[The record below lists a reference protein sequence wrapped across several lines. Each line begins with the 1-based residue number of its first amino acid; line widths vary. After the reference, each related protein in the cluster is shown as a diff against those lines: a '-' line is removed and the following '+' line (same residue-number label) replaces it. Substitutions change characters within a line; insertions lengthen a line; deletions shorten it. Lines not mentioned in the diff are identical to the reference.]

1 MDQRTRDDLAV
12 VRTALRRAS
21 EPWQKSR
28 LRILESMLRSERTTD
43 EVAKVHGV
51 SRRTAFNYWR
61 AFREDGLD
69 GILNRRKSTGR
80 PPTLKGTRKQE
91 FEAKVRRGTFESTG
105 HAQVWIEQRTGK
117 ALTRRGVSKIINR
130 SRERLDSAKRPG

>member
-28 LRILESMLRSERTTD
+28 LRILESMLRSEQTTD
-43 EVAKVHGV
+43 EIAKVHGV

-61 AFREDGLD
+61 TFREDGLE
-69 GILNRRKSTGR
+69 GILKRGKSTGR

-91 FEAKVRRGTFESTG
+91 FEAKVRRGNFESTA
-105 HAQVWIEQRTGK
+105 HAQLWIEQRTGR
-117 ALTRRGVSKIINR
+117 LLSQRGVAEIIHRALSLGR
-130 SRERLDSAKRPG
+130 S

>member
-1 MDQRTRDDLAV
+1 MDQQTRDDLAV

-28 LRILESMLRSERTTD
+28 LRILESMLRSEQTTD
-43 EVAKVHGV
+43 EIAKLHGV

-61 AFREDGLD
+61 TFREDGLE
-69 GILNRRKSTGR
+69 GILKRGKSTGR

-91 FEAKVRRGTFESTG
+91 FEAKVRRGTFESTV
-105 HAQVWIEQRTGK
+105 HAQEWVEKRTGK
-117 ALTRRGVSKIINR
+117 LLTTRAIRKIRDRVHNPGNQ
-130 SRERLDSAKRPG
+130 REKEF